1 MKRVVLILLLG
12 SSLLLARGTMS
23 QGTYKQL
30 MQVQELIAK
39 NEYVQSKKILSE
51 MLKEKGENKYER
63 SYILQ
68 SLSSIYIFDNNY
80 KKVESI
86 FEEILALNA
95 FEKESL
101 NRVKLSLAKVYLST
115 EKYKKSLKLLKSI
128 ENASKIDKTELYESL
143 ILAYY
148 YNKNYNQAVHY
159 SKLYFPLK
167 KEVKESWYKILY
179 SSYVELKDLPNAI
192 TTMKIMVKLFSENEM
207 YWVQLA
213 SLYQE
218 TNKLKKSL
226 STLEL
231 AYKKSLLTKKE
242 NVLYFI
248 NILLQN
254 EVYFKA
260 SELLNEAIAKGY
272 IKEDKKIFEL
282 LVSSY
287 IHSKQTGLAIKKLE
301 DSKYAQESKYQM
313 ILANLYYQHQ
323 NYQKSIAVLENMKT
337 KKNSKIEG
345 ERYILKALSFY
356 ELQKRDE
363 CIATLKKV
371 INNPHHKQR
380 AQNILKQLS

>member
-1 MKRVVLILLLG
+1 MKKLVLILLLG

-30 MQVQELIAK
+30 MQVQELMAK
-39 NEYVQSKKILSE
+39 NEFEQSKKILTE
-51 MLKEKGENKYER
+51 MLKEKNGNKYER

-68 SLSSIYIFDNNY
+68 SLSSIYIFDNDY
-80 KKVESI
+80 KKVQSI
-86 FEEILALNA
+86 FEEILTLNA
-95 FEKESL
+95 LEKESL
-101 NRVKLSLAKVYLST
+101 KRVRLSLAKVYLST
-115 EKYKKSLKLLKSI
+115 EKFTESLKLLKSI
-128 ENASKIDKTELYESL
+128 EHAAKIDKAELYESF
-143 ILAYY
+143 ILAHYY
-148 YNKNYNQAVHY
+148 TKNYKQAVEY
-159 SKLYFPLK
+159 SNLYFPLK

-192 TTMKIMVKLFSENEM
+192 TTMKTMVKLFSENET

-231 AYKKSLLTKKE
+231 AYKKNLLTKKD

-287 IHSKQTGLAIKKLE
+287 IHSKQTELAIKKLE
-301 DSKYAQESKYQM
+301 NSKFAKKSKYQM

-323 NYQKSIAVLENMKT
+323 SYQKSITVLNEMKT

-356 ELQKRDE
+356 ELQKKDE
-363 CIATLKKV
+363 CIASLKKV
-371 INNPHHKQR
+371 IDNPHHKKR